1 MELHRIGGLVGELI
15 GRIDDIFRRSNHLCP
30 FREGRY
36 AVSVRHPHLRLAAH
50 AFEQRGFRR
59 HTEQGA
65 PVFTGIRSL
74 HAAPEMVGQVLGAI
88 TNAQQRQMPLD
99 GRYIHLRGIG
109 LTDGTGAA
117 GKDDALH
124 GSIQRRNLVIRI
136 DFAKNIKLPEAPANE
151 LGHLRA
157 KVQNENFIHVRELF
171 RNLRIIFKIIA
182 KFACCMV
189 GPPLPYLNN

>member
-1 MELHRIGGLVGELI
+1 M
-15 GRIDDIFRRSNHLCP
+15 
-30 FREGRY
+30 
-36 AVSVRHPHLRLAAH
+36 
-50 AFEQRGFRR
+50 
-59 HTEQGA
+59 
-65 PVFTGIRSL
+65 
-74 HAAPEMVGQVLGAI
+74 GAI
-88 TNAQQRQMPLD
+88 TNAQQRQTPLD
-99 GRYIHLRGIG
+99 GRYIHLRGIR

-157 KVQNENFIHVRELF
+157 KVQNENLSMRELF

-182 KFACCMV
+182 KFARCMV

>member
-1 MELHRIGGLVGELI
+1 
-15 GRIDDIFRRSNHLCP
+15 
-30 FREGRY
+30 
-36 AVSVRHPHLRLAAH
+36 
-50 AFEQRGFRR
+50 
-59 HTEQGA
+59 
-65 PVFTGIRSL
+65 
-74 HAAPEMVGQVLGAI
+74 MVGQVLGAI

-99 GRYIHLRGIG
+99 GQYIHLRGIG
-109 LTDGTGAA
+109 LTDGTRAP
-117 GKDDALH
+117 GKDDALYRR
-124 GSIQRRNLVIRI
+124 IQGGNLVIRI

-182 KFACCMV
+182 KFVRCMV